1 MSLGSVIK
9 MPAKLTTKAIRF
21 IEGKNFA
28 HLATLMADGSPQVTP
43 VWIDHEGDVI
53 LVNTAVGRVKQKNTA
68 RDNRVAISIASQDN
82 PYDKVVIRGRVMA
95 QTFEGAEAHID
106 KLAHKYTGVTKYQRS
121 QPDEKRIIIRI
132 EPITIIS

>member
-1 MSLGSVIK
+1 
-9 MPAKLTTKAIRF
+9 MPAKLTTKAITL

-43 VWIDHEGDVI
+43 VWVDHEGDVI
-53 LVNTAVGRVKQKNTA
+53 LVNTAVGRLKQKNTA

-82 PYDKVVIRGRVMA
+82 PYDKVVIRGRVIA

-106 KLAHKYTGVTKYQRS
+106 KLASKYTGVTKYQRS
-121 QPDEKRIIIRI
+121 QPDEKRIIIKI
-132 EPITIIS
+132 EPITLIS

>member
-1 MSLGSVIK
+1 
-9 MPAKLTTKAIRF
+9 MPAKLTTKAITL

-43 VWIDHEGDVI
+43 VWVDHEGDVI
-53 LVNTAVGRVKQKNTA
+53 LVNTAVGRLKQKNTA

-82 PYDKVVIRGRVMA
+82 PYDKVVIRGRVIA

-106 KLAHKYTGVTKYQRS
+106 KLANKYTGVTKYQRS
-121 QPDEKRIIIRI
+121 QPDEKRIIIKI
-132 EPITIIS
+132 EPITLIS